1 MTDAGLAS
9 PLAGLGDLGASTPP
23 AGLDPVAVS
32 PEDISVK
39 LPAGVDALLS
49 SGRGGAALSLAGVV
63 AQLLNGAVHEGG
75 SGGGSAG
82 SAGSAGAAGADGTA
96 GATPVAGATAATG
109 PDRPSPLSPAAFAS
123 LRSASYAA
131 CLAAVVLLRDP
142 VLLFACLVT
151 LVTVFFGEWWFLYV
165 ASAIPL
171 TYHISTT
178 FNFLNGGMVPHVL
191 AAASALNNMLNM
203 VFVGVSLIA
212 AWPSL
217 KRLAALDFA
226 GAWASSGR
234 FAFILSTVSAKIVV
248 ENAAAEAIATFF
260 VRAFGAL
267 KDIVG
272 TLISVLWFLP
282 GVALDAVATARN

>member
-1 MTDAGLAS
+1 
-9 PLAGLGDLGASTPP
+9 
-23 AGLDPVAVS
+23 
-32 PEDISVK
+32 
-39 LPAGVDALLS
+39 
-49 SGRGGAALSLAGVV
+49 
-63 AQLLNGAVHEGG
+63 
-75 SGGGSAG
+75 
-82 SAGSAGAAGADGTA
+82 
-96 GATPVAGATAATG
+96 
-109 PDRPSPLSPAAFAS
+109 
-123 LRSASYAA
+123 
-131 CLAAVVLLRDP
+131 

-203 VFVGVSLIA
+203 VFVGVALIA

-217 KRLAALDFA
+217 KRLASLDFA

-234 FAFILSTVSAKIVV
+234 FAFILSTVSAKIVA

-260 VRAFGAL
+260 ARAFGAV

-282 GVALDAVATARN
+282 GVLLDAVATARN